1 MIFFIANI
9 FNIESIVNFRRSS
22 KISEKLNI
30 NTEKIKLFTE
40 CHVKEMN
47 LLKEEIMLYYENI
60 GKNETKINYKKKYI
74 NRGLNNII
82 ISMSMLI
89 SIIIILFILMGK
101 NVVII

>member
-82 ISMSMLI
+82 ISMSILI

>member
-1 MIFFIANI
+1 
-9 FNIESIVNFRRSS
+9 
-22 KISEKLNI
+22 
-30 NTEKIKLFTE
+30 
-40 CHVKEMN
+40 MN

-82 ISMSMLI
+82 ISMSILI